1 MRHVGAPCHTSGFCI
16 YCINFLD
23 YSSRNPNDILPSERE
38 NLTLDKKVIMKSTS
52 LVLAGCM
59 LLSATSQAATNDN
72 LPGFTTGAEV
82 IKVTPSQDQTDL
94 ISNIIY
100 SQVKDGMALRQ
111 LKMSLLVPRNTDLKP
126 AIVYFPGGGFMSAN
140 HDKYI
145 AMRMALAKAGYV
157 VAAAEYRV
165 VPNTFPAPLLDG
177 KTAVRYLRAHAK
189 DYNIDPARIAVLGDS
204 AGGWLAQM
212 LGTTNGNKEFDQG
225 DYVGQ
230 SSDVQG
236 VVTIYGISNLL
247 NIGEGFPE
255 AIQKVHQSE
264 AVTEALLVHGT
275 AFRTFAGATIGSDP
289 KKALAASSMGHI
301 SGHEPPFLIMHG
313 SADTLVSPKQ
323 SAQLYDALKA
333 KHDKVEYVLVEG
345 AEHGDIHWYQPQIIE
360 RVVNWFKQTL
370 GAPTKQDNGAKADKK
385 STL

>member
-1 MRHVGAPCHTSGFCI
+1 
-16 YCINFLD
+16 
-23 YSSRNPNDILPSERE
+23 
-38 NLTLDKKVIMKSTS
+38 MKSTS

-72 LPGFTTGAEV
+72 LPGFTAGAEV

-333 KHDKVEYVLVEG
+333 KHDKVEYVLVQG

-370 GAPTKQDNGAKADKK
+370 GAPTK
-385 STL
+385 